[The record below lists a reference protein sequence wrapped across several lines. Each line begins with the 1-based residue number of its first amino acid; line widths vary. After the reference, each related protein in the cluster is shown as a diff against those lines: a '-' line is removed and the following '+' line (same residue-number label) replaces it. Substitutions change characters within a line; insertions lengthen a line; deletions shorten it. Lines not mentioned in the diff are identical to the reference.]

1 MGATHFQ
8 MTRLEHVSTEMS
20 LHVLAYNMKRVIN
33 IIGVKA
39 LIEAIEALILR
50 FRRSL
55 QLNSAVWAYSGLHCS
70 SEI

>member
-1 MGATHFQ
+1 
-8 MTRLEHVSTEMS
+8 

-50 FRRSL
+50 FRRLL
-55 QLNSAVWAYSGLHCS
+55 QLNSAVWGYSGLHCS